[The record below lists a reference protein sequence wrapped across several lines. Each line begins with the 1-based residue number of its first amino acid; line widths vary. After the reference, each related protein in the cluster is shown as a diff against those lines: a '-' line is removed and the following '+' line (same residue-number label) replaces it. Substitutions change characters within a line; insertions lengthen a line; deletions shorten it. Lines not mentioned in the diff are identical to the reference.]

1 MTGALG
7 FKLLAWTVV
16 IITYQLCQALQV
28 LLVGQTIE
36 EASAKMRVAITMVLA
51 LTILEVCFMLV
62 IPFLVTDPERR
73 NLVVSIDELVING
86 TLMVVFVLVTM
97 KMIKMLSMFEE
108 SGNSFSRQKQS
119 VIRQVLYFEISFS
132 YIILT

>member
-1 MTGALG
+1 
-7 FKLLAWTVV
+7 
-16 IITYQLCQALQV
+16 
-28 LLVGQTIE
+28 
-36 EASAKMRVAITMVLA
+36 MVLA

-108 SGNSFSRQKQS
+108 SGSSFSRQKQS

>member
-108 SGNSFSRQKQS
+108 SGSSFSRQKQS